1 MGRIFPS
8 RLPTVPAEGLFQAFL
23 TQVPVALFC
32 KDPQGRFLFVNQRFC
47 EELGKEPE
55 EILGKTD
62 FDLFPPEQASKYQAD
77 DQQVLRTRQPLE
89 TVEPH
94 TVPTPEGPQTRY
106 VHVLKVPLYAPNGEL
121 IGVQGVFWD
130 ETRRY
135 EAERELRHERRL
147 FQALLENIPDAVYFK
162 DRQSRFVRVSKSMVH
177 LFRQQSA
184 DQIIGKTDFDFFT
197 EQHARQAYEDEQE
210 IIRTGRPIV
219 NKKEK
224 ETWPNRPPTYALT
237 SKIPLRDETGKII
250 GTLGISK
257 DITSLVQAQEELATT
272 AKQLQQALRV
282 KSQFLSHI
290 SHELRTPLDV
300 IIRSADLLLDTPHLD
315 AENRE
320 LVAQIRH
327 GAETLLRLVTDILTL
342 HRLEAS
348 QVKLHLQDFDLVDL
362 VQGTVEFLAPLAH
375 DKGLELICLIDPQLP
390 RFHGDP
396 NRIRQVLHNLI
407 GNAIKFTEQGEITVR
422 VEQKKT
428 DPDQIWFRFEVEDT
442 GPGIPEDQLHQIFQP
457 FTQVDIS
464 STRKHPGAGLGLA
477 ICKELVELMNGRIGV
492 ESTQGKGSKF
502 FFELPLAPAKE
513 QPQVE
518 QTPPSWHGQRALVM
532 SANPKSRSALQ
543 RLLQSEGLEVV
554 TTAGPLHAAIQFQ
567 QSEPQGQPFQWVFLD
582 TARLE
587 DSLALSQTIR
597 LSTKTPPHVVLLTRL
612 GEWIAP
618 NVADRVGIWRC
629 LIKPPSR
636 QLLRRL
642 LEEGTEPCPLPTRFE
657 QQRSYPSHPSL
668 WILLAEDNPANR
680 MLTETQLQRL
690 GHHVHSVATG
700 KEALEAF
707 RQQPFDAVILDYQMP
722 ELDGL
727 ETARQIRRIEQ
738 QLGRKRTPILAL
750 TAHTDPVQH
759 NACIQAGMDATL
771 TKPVSLEELD
781 RRLRMLFSPET
792 KPSQGTAT
800 RTSSKPEEKSQAEP
814 WQQEPILDQ
823 EPLRLL
829 GFLSS
834 DPKDRAS
841 WKELVELF
849 FADLQRQTDRLQT
862 AVQQQDWGQVSRIA
876 HSLKGSAWN
885 LSAKRF
891 AALMEQVERTARNN
905 DTDRL
910 AALMNYLPSVI
921 AELTQYLQ
929 STLNS

>member
-1 MGRIFPS
+1 MKPNQADSPQHESSKMGRIFPS

-47 EELGKEPE
+47 EDLGKEPE

-62 FDLFPPEQASKYQAD
+62 FDLFPSELASKYQAD
-77 DQQVLRTRQPLE
+77 DRQVLRTQQPLE

-257 DITSLVQAQEELATT
+257 DITSLVQAQEELAAT
-272 AKQLQQALRV
+272 AKRLQQALRI
-282 KSQFLSHI
+282 KSQFLSHM

-300 IIRSADLLLDTPHLD
+300 IIRSADLLLDTPQLD
-315 AENRE
+315 AKNRE

-348 QVKLHLQDFDLVDL
+348 QVKLHPQDFDLVDL
-362 VQGTVEFLAPLAH
+362 VHGTVEFLAPLAH

-390 RFHGDP
+390 RLHGDP
-396 NRIRQVLHNLI
+396 DRIRQVLHNLI

-502 FFELPLAPAKE
+502 FFELPLVLAKE
-513 QPQVE
+513 QPQAH
-518 QTPPSWHGQRALVM
+518 QTPPPWQGQRALIM
-532 SANPKSRSALQ
+532 STNPKSRSALQ
-543 RLLQSEGLEVV
+543 HLLQSEGLKVV

-567 QSEPQGQPFQWVFLD
+567 QAETQGQPFQWVFLD
-582 TARLE
+582 TAGLD
-587 DSLALSQTIR
+587 DSLALSRTIR
-597 LSTKTPPHVVLLTRL
+597 LSAKTRPHVVLLTRL

-636 QLLRRL
+636 QLLRQL

-657 QQRSYPSHPSL
+657 QQRSHPSDSSCRRQPGESDVNRDAASAPRPPRPL
-668 WILLAEDNPANR
+668 RRHRQRSPGGLSSATLRRCHPRLPNARTGWSGNRPANPPNR
-680 MLTETQLQRL
+680 AAARSKTNLHLGPDRSYRSGPPQRL
-690 GHHVHSVATG
+690 HSSRYGRYLDQTGLFGRVGPTTSNAFFSGNKTFAGHSDENFTKARG
-700 KEALEAF
+700 EA
-707 RQQPFDAVILDYQMP
+707 PS
-722 ELDGL
+722 
-727 ETARQIRRIEQ
+727 
-738 QLGRKRTPILAL
+738 RTL
-750 TAHTDPVQH
+750 
-759 NACIQAGMDATL
+759 
-771 TKPVSLEELD
+771 
-781 RRLRMLFSPET
+781 
-792 KPSQGTAT
+792 AT
-800 RTSSKPEEKSQAEP
+800 RTDPGSGKSSSPRFSF
-814 WQQEPILDQ
+814 
-823 EPLRLL
+823 LRPQRPS
-829 GFLSS
+829 FL
-834 DPKDRAS
+834 
-841 WKELVELF
+841 
-849 FADLQRQTDRLQT
+849 
-862 AVQQQDWGQVSRIA
+862 
-876 HSLKGSAWN
+876 
-885 LSAKRF
+885 
-891 AALMEQVERTARNN
+891 ERTG
-905 DTDRL
+905 
-910 AALMNYLPSVI
+910 
-921 AELTQYLQ
+921 
-929 STLNS
+929 